1 MVACTLDYDW
11 SRYVIAALIC
21 LFGGVVVLLP
31 WRLAWYAFERWR
43 RRRRSSAVTRLRST
57 LGRLRSGAED
67 ILAGSSTVNKIIVS
81 TRYLDPTRRPLPRK
95 STLLHYRPPELTICA
110 LSGHLSQNPRS
121 AIYGHVYT
129 FVFPPQ
135 HYA

>member
-81 TRYLDPTRRPLPRK
+81 MRLGLGRHRSKLFGPDPKATAEKVHP
-95 STLLHYRPPELTICA
+95 TA
-110 LSGHLSQNPRS
+110 LSASRTDHLRL
-121 AIYGHVYT
+121 VW
-129 FVFPPQ
+129 PPFTKS
-135 HYA
+135 